1 MGNEERKKLGQV
13 FLEHNLVTE
22 EQINLALRRQQQ
34 QGGKIGSILLELGFL
49 KTDELLEFLSKQF
62 GVPSA
67 DLYKLSITPQI
78 LQTIPLS
85 RMKEFR
91 AIPVA
96 VGPRN
101 LFILMSDPSN
111 EKILATLAY
120 ELGKNV
126 QPVVVADKQ
135 IEEALEYLEST
146 NPDLTEPL
154 VGSEVQRYH
163 ANRFLSHDLD
173 IRRLITAIHDAGGSY
188 LLLTAGVSPSIK
200 KDSEIMRLPSPP
212 LTPDQVQTFA
222 LQLMTDEQRAEFE
235 QYNDIDFGIM
245 NPELGRLRVNVFRQ
259 RNSVS
264 IVIKTV
270 DDEIPTIERLGLP
283 DWLGSFALMNQ
294 GLILI
299 CGPSGHGKSATLA
312 ALIDTINSNRRCNI
326 ITIED
331 PIEYLHK
338 HKLSNVNQRE
348 VGRDTESFH
357 QGLRRIFR
365 QAPDVVVI
373 GEMRD
378 PESFAIA
385 LQAARSGQL
394 VLSTINAHTTTAA
407 IERII
412 EAFPPEQQGQIRVQL
427 AESFLLIF
435 GQRLVQRLDGKGRIL
450 VYEKLVNSGRV
461 KNLIREGKTHQIR
474 TVLQSA
480 DDFEPFDASLSRL
493 AKGGKISPVEAL
505 KYADNPSFIKSSSP
519 VK

>member
-1 MGNEERKKLGQV
+1 MGRDDRKRLGEV

-22 EQINLALRRQQQ
+22 DQINLALRRQQQ
-34 QGGKIGSILLELGFL
+34 QGGRIGSILLEFGFL
-49 KTDELLEFLSKQF
+49 KTDELLDFLSKQF

-67 DLYKLSITPQI
+67 DLYKLTISPQV
-78 LQTIPLS
+78 LQTLPLS
-85 RMKEFR
+85 RMTEYR

-96 VGPRN
+96 AGPRN
-101 LFILMSDPSN
+101 VFMLMSDPAN
-111 EKILATLAY
+111 EKTIATIAY

-135 IEEALEYLEST
+135 LEEALDYLRTT
-146 NPDLTEPL
+146 NPELSAPL
-154 VGSEVQRYH
+154 IGAEVEKFRT
-163 ANRFLSHDLD
+163 NRFLSHDLD
-173 IRRLITAIHDAGGSY
+173 IRALITTMHKMGGAY

-200 KDSEIMRLPSPP
+200 KDSEITRLNSPP
-212 LTPDQVQTFA
+212 LTPEQVQTFA
-222 LQLMTDEQRAEFE
+222 HQLMTDEQRREFE
-235 QYNDIDFGIM
+235 QFNDIDFGIM
-245 NPELGRLRVNVFRQ
+245 TPDLGRLRVNVFRQ

-264 IVIKTV
+264 IVIKTIA
-270 DDEIPTIERLGLP
+270 DLIPTIQSLNLP
-283 DWLGSFALMNQ
+283 DWLEGFALMNQ

-312 ALIDTINSNRRCNI
+312 AIIDTINSNRRCNI

-348 VGRDTESFH
+348 VGRDTESFR

-378 PESFAIA
+378 TESFSIA

-394 VLSTINAHTTTAA
+394 VLSTVNANSTTAA
-407 IERII
+407 VERII
-412 EAFPPEQQGQIRVQL
+412 EAFPADQQAQIRIQL
-427 AESFLLIF
+427 ADSFLLFF
-435 GQRLVQRLDGKGRIL
+435 GQRLVQRADGAGRLPIF
-450 VYEKLVNSGRV
+450 EKLVNSARV
-461 KNLIREGKTHQIR
+461 KKLIREGKTHQIR
-474 TVLQSA
+474 TVLQSS

-493 AKGGKISPVEAL
+493 VREGKISPLDAV
-505 KYADNPSFIKSSSP
+505 KYADTPSIIKGP
-519 VK
+519 TGR